1 MATGLAARDAVR
13 EVRGAVLDAAPQAD
27 AQAVRRV
34 GQDAGEDMTTDP
46 TLEWDDHLHEII
58 IYHRGEWRRRTDPQ
72 LPRYMKERID
82 AAYQH
87 VEDPKRNPWP
97 EDE

>member
-1 MATGLAARDAVR
+1 
-13 EVRGAVLDAAPQAD
+13 
-27 AQAVRRV
+27 
-34 GQDAGEDMTTDP
+34 MTTDP
-46 TLEWDDHLHEII
+46 TLEWDDQLHEII

-82 AAYQH
+82 AAYKH

-97 EDE
+97 EETR